1 MLTAQKLVEQMNE
14 PEKSKDSMEKILSKE
29 ELELRILNEI
39 ISQYKKIT
47 DIAEVLGIDQR
58 KLREVSKKEIEER
71 FNSLEKKINYSRDI
85 NFFIAVFSM
94 LVITVLV
101 TFLLIKQF

>member
-14 PEKSKDSMEKILSKE
+14 PENSKDSMEKILSKE

-39 ISQYKKIT
+39 IAQYKKIR
-47 DIAEVLGIDQR
+47 DIGEVLVIDQR
-58 KLREVSKKEIEER
+58 KFKEASKKEIEAR
-71 FNSLEKKINYSRDI
+71 INCLEKKIKYSSDI
-85 NFFIAVFSM
+85 NFYIAVFSM

-101 TFLLIKQF
+101 TFLLIK